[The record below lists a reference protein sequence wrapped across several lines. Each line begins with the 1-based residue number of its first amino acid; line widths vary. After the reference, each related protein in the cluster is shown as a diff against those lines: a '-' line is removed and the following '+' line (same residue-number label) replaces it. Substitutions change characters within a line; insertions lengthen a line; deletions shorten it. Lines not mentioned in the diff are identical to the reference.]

1 MKTKIKKIIKIT
13 IIIIITISIF
23 CFIMKN
29 FFPAE
34 WSFITPHKQGDF
46 VRVGDTNNSANSAK
60 TLLLDNGNILVVG
73 FYGAEIYDYQ
83 ARRFKQITIDKK
95 LFDGFVNLIELD
107 NKTILITGEQYSYMY
122 SPQQDISKGSE
133 MIFPRKN
140 NAVLL
145 LNSGK
150 VFVVGGMSSDNKAD
164 YKNFKFT
171 EFYNPKNNQFE
182 KGPDLP
188 VALPYTH
195 QIIQLRNYDIY
206 VFGCTYVDEYKCEER
221 IYKLVN
227 NSDKFEYVSKLP
239 THSHVFKLKSEKM
252 IMFSTTDRN
261 NGSPQ
266 VTIFNPKTNE
276 IESHSLDLPNGYYA
290 ETILL
295 PDDTL
300 LFIGGSSGFG
310 MSFRQYKMAKIY
322 NPETNEFKTL
332 EAKPNFP
339 RNGHSVAT
347 LMRDGNIL
355 IMGGN
360 RKKTDPLAAEIY
372 MFNNKIE
379 Q

>member
-1 MKTKIKKIIKIT
+1 MKKIIKIL
-13 IIIIITISIF
+13 ILIISILTF

-60 TLLLDNGNILVVG
+60 TLLLNDGNILVVG
-73 FYGAEIYDYQ
+73 FYGAEIYEHQ
-83 ARRFKQITIDKK
+83 ARKFKQITIDKK
-95 LFDGFVNLIELD
+95 MLDDFVNLIELG
-107 NKTILITGEQYSYMY
+107 NKTILITGEQFSYIY
-122 SPQQDISKGSE
+122 SPQQDISKGPE

-140 NAVLL
+140 NATLL
-145 LNSGK
+145 LNNGK
-150 VFVVGGMSSDNKAD
+150 VFVVGGMSSDNKTD

-195 QIIQLRNYDIY
+195 QIIQLKNNDTY
-206 VFGCTYVDEYKCEER
+206 VFGCMYVDEYKCEER

-227 NSDKFEYVSKLP
+227 NSDRFEYVSKLP
-239 THSHVFKLKSEKM
+239 THSHIFKLKSEKM

-310 MSFRQYKMAKIY
+310 MSFKQYKKKKIY
-322 NPETNEFKTL
+322 DPKTNKLKAL
-332 EAKPNFP
+332 EEKPNFS

-347 LMRDGNIL
+347 LMKDGNIL
-355 IMGGN
+355 ILGGN
-360 RKKTDPLAAEIY
+360 RKNDPLAAEIY

-379 Q
+379 K